1 MSEKDEKTEMLF
13 IQFISGLYTSTM
25 QHLGKLMNPV
35 TGEIEK
41 NLDAAQA
48 TIELVR
54 MFKEKTKGSLNRR
67 ESDTINNAL
76 ANMQMNYVDELKRT
90 EEGDKEKKEEEK
102 KENGPQQ

>member
-1 MSEKDEKTEMLF
+1 MTEKEEKDDIMF

-25 QHLGKLMNPV
+25 QHLGKLMNPA

-41 NLDAAQA
+41 NLDAAHA

-54 MFKEKTKGSLNRR
+54 MLKEKTEGNLSKR
-67 ESDTINNAL
+67 ESDTIANAL

-90 EEGDKEKKEEEK
+90 EETGKEDKTTKEEK
-102 KENGPQQ
+102 K